1 MPDSP
6 PPSRTAEFVPL
17 FAANSRRIYSYI
29 LTLIPRSADA
39 DEVFQET
46 SSVLWAK
53 FNEFETGTNFGAWA
67 CRVAYFQ
74 ALKFIK
80 SHRGDRLVFDESF
93 LEAADRQLQTD
104 SPTFDARHDA
114 LGDCLA
120 ALPERDRELITAR
133 YAEALD
139 VPRIAARF
147 DKSPNAVYKLLS
159 RIHRDL
165 LACITRRT
173 GEDRP

>member
-1 MPDSP
+1 MPQNPD
-6 PPSRTAEFVPL
+6 PSRTAEFVPL
-17 FAANSRRIYSYI
+17 FAAHSRRIYSYI
-29 LTLIPRSADA
+29 LTLIPRTADA

-53 FNEFETGTNFGAWA
+53 FDEFETGTHFGAWA

-74 ALKFIK
+74 SLKFTK
-80 SHRGDRLVFDESF
+80 ARRGDRLLFDEKF
-93 LEAADRQLQTD
+93 LEAADRQLQSD
-104 SPTFDARHDA
+104 SATFDARHDA
-114 LGDCLA
+114 LSDCLA

-139 VPRIAARF
+139 VPRIADRVG
-147 DKSPNAVYKLLS
+147 KSPNAVYKLLS

-165 LACITRRT
+165 LVCIKRRT
-173 GEDRP
+173 GEDSA